1 MNRRWLIFDNVC
13 VIMTVMSVHEI
24 LSSSKERPRGQF
36 DYVDDEGDVR
46 YGCDDESSDK
56 GSESISEDYEL
67 MELQDYELSLVAVSG
82 LSAHGQQEHIET
94 NTDNDDNARR
104 QAEFDV
110 ERELDKNPRLSYR
123 QVVEL
128 LGLESL
134 FPELFE
140 EDKQKG
146 VWCGD
151 CCDYITP
158 GKRCGHVA
166 VSQRGGVFAN
176 DNYRYGLVGKP
187 PRRKAK

>member
-1 MNRRWLIFDNVC
+1 MCYNAH
-13 VIMTVMSVHEI
+13 MSVHEI
-24 LSSSKERPRGQF
+24 LSSTYDRPNGQF

-56 GSESISEDYEL
+56 GSESTSENYEL
-67 MELQDYELSLVAVSG
+67 MELHDYELSLVAVSG
-82 LSAHGQQEHIET
+82 LSAHGQQGQTET
-94 NTDNDDNARR
+94 NADNDDNARR

-110 ERELDKNPRLSYR
+110 DMMSDKNPHLSYG

-140 EDKQKG
+140 EERPKG

-158 GKRCGHVA
+158 GNRCGHVA
-166 VSQRGGVFAN
+166 VSQRGGIFAN
-176 DNYRYGLVGKP
+176 DNYRHGLVGKP

>member
-1 MNRRWLIFDNVC
+1 
-13 VIMTVMSVHEI
+13 MTGMSVHEI

-46 YGCDDESSDK
+46 YGCDDENVDVLA
-56 GSESISEDYEL
+56 DNEL
-67 MELQDYELSLVAVSG
+67 MELQDYKLRLVAVRG

-104 QAEFDV
+104 QAEFDI
-110 ERELDKNPRLSYR
+110 EREFDKNPRLSYR

-140 EDKQKG
+140 EDKPKG

-151 CCDYITP
+151 CGNYITP

-166 VSQRGGVFAN
+166 VSQRGGIFAN
-176 DNYRYGLVGKP
+176 DNYRHGLVGKP

>member
-1 MNRRWLIFDNVC
+1 
-13 VIMTVMSVHEI
+13 MSVHEI

-46 YGCDDESSDK
+46 YGCDDEGSDK

-82 LSAHGQQEHIET
+82 LSAHGQQQYTET
-94 NTDNDDNARR
+94 NTDNARR
-104 QAEFDV
+104 QAEFDI

-123 QVVEL
+123 QAVEL
-128 LGLESL
+128 LGLKSL

-176 DNYRYGLVGKP
+176 DNYRYGRVGKP
-187 PRRKAK
+187 PRRNKAK